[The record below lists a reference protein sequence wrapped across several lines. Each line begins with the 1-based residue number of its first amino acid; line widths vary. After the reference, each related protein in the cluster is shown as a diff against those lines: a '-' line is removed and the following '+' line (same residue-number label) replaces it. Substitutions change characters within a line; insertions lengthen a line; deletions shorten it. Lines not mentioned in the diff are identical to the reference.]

1 MRASRTELIVQLD
14 GARSVVSHDG
24 ALAGGALH
32 PAVAEAL
39 IAQARS
45 VADRVPLTI
54 RFIAMESDG
63 VSTDSVAAVVRAHFA
78 RMAQRHT
85 QQISD
90 IFRFARVA
98 TALGLL
104 VVVVLL
110 ACAQAIPDEASKLM
124 LGCGKVS
131 PSSPGSPCGGPRS
144 YGSMRI
150 CPSATGA
157 DSLVGS
163 VMPGCWSSPRLAHPA
178 RRDRQTLRPERPGGG
193 IRRFSPPVR
202 AAGCPGSRVWS
213 AAFASPSR
221 A

>member
-124 LGCGKVS
+124 LGV
-131 PSSPGSPCGGPRS
+131 RE
-144 YGSMRI
+144 
-150 CPSATGA
+150 
-157 DSLVGS
+157 SLTIFAWVA
-163 VMPGCWSSPRLAHPA
+163 MWRPAELWLYAHLPERHWRRLAGRLSDA
-178 RRDRQTLRPERPGGG
+178 RVLVESSTGTSGTTRQANP
-193 IRRFSPPVR
+193 SP
-202 AAGCPGSRVWS
+202 
-213 AAFASPSR
+213 
-221 A
+221 